1 MANNLCNIDCVA
13 KVQLEVLEEKV
24 DFGGSI
30 TVVWKHSDVRASN
43 KDWIALYREGADV
56 KGPNFRISLVRSCVD
71 YSTFQWVNP
80 QKNQVTFV
88 APTSAADEYYFRW
101 S

>member
-1 MANNLCNIDCVA
+1 MLA

-24 DFGGSI
+24 DFGQNI

-56 KGPNFRISLVRSCVD
+56 KGCLIAFRCS
-71 YSTFQWVNP
+71 
-80 QKNQVTFV
+80 
-88 APTSAADEYYFRW
+88 
-101 S
+101 